1 MSEQKIPKIIHYC
14 WFGRGKKNELIEK
27 CIASW
32 KKYLPEYEI
41 IEWNEDNFDI
51 ESNAYVKEAYEAKKW
66 AFVTDY
72 VRLYVMYNYGG
83 IYMDTDVEVLKPL
96 DEFLIHEAFS
106 GFEARDSVPTGIM
119 ASAKGQRVIGML
131 LKDYDDMHFI
141 NPDGSYNMTT
151 NVITITRY
159 FIDNGLKLN
168 NKLQVIDGF
177 AMYPQVYFCPNT
189 FGMMFNKNSSKTY
202 TIHHFDSS
210 WKDFRRKKDWKY
222 KIRHYLV
229 GVFRNVVGTDGIQK
243 IKGK

>member
-83 IYMDTDVEVLKPL
+83 IYMDTDVEVLKSL
-96 DEFLIHEAFS
+96 DEFLVNEAFL
-106 GFEARDSVPTGIM
+106 GFEARDCIQTGIM
-119 ASAKGQRVIGML
+119 ASIKGQTVVKEL
-131 LKDYDDMHFI
+131 LQMYDEMKFLK
-141 NPDGSYNMTT
+141 NDGSYNMTT
-151 NVITITRY
+151 NVITITNY
-159 FIDNGLKLN
+159 FINSGLKTN
-168 NKLQVIDGF
+168 NKKQFINGF
-177 AMYPQVYFCPNT
+177 AIYPQIYFCPNT
-189 FGMMFNKNSSKTY
+189 IAMIFDKNSSGSY

-210 WKDFRRKKDWKY
+210 WKDDKRKKDLKY
-222 KIRHYLV
+222 KVRHYLV
-229 GVFRNVVGTDGIQK
+229 GIYRNVFGTKGIQK
-243 IKGK
+243 